1 MSIKVNIHQNL
12 RHLTNDLSTVE
23 VNGTTV
29 GECLN
34 DLVGQFPSLRKYV
47 FDKKNRL
54 LNYVDVYVNL
64 ESSYPEELA
73 KPVKDG
79 DELDITLIIAGG

>member
-1 MSIKVNIHQNL
+1 MSTKVNIHQNL

-23 VNGTTV
+23 VSGNTV

-34 DLVGQFPSLRKYV
+34 ELINQYPGLRKYV
-47 FDKKNRL
+47 FDKDNGL

-73 KPVKDG
+73 KRVQDG

>member
-1 MSIKVNIHQNL
+1 MGVKINIHQNL
-12 RHLTNDLSTVE
+12 RHLTKDLSTVE
-23 VNGTTV
+23 VNGKTV

-34 DLVGQFPSLRKYV
+34 DLISQFPSIRRYIFGK
-47 FDKKNRL
+47 DNRL

-64 ESSYPEELA
+64 ESSYPLELA
-73 KPVKDG
+73 KPVSDG

>member
-1 MSIKVNIHQNL
+1 VSIKVNIHQNL

-23 VNGTTV
+23 VSGTTV

-64 ESSYPEELA
+64 ESSFPEELA

>member
-1 MSIKVNIHQNL
+1 VGVKVNIHQNL
-12 RHLTNDLSTVE
+12 RHLTKDLSTVE
-23 VNGTTV
+23 VNGKTV

-34 DLVGQFPSLRKYV
+34 DLISQFPGIKRYI
-47 FDKKNRL
+47 FDKENRL

-64 ESSYPEELA
+64 ESSYPLELA
-73 KPVKDG
+73 RPVSDG

>member
-1 MSIKVNIHQNL
+1 MSTKVNIHQNL
-12 RHLTNDLSTVE
+12 RHLTDDLSTVE
-23 VNGTTV
+23 VSGNTV
-29 GECLN
+29 GECLDELIN
-34 DLVGQFPSLRKYV
+34 QYPGLRKYV
-47 FDKKNRL
+47 FDKDDRL

-73 KPVKDG
+73 KRVKEG

>member
-1 MSIKVNIHQNL
+1 MSLKVNIHQNL
-12 RHLTNDLSTVE
+12 RHLTNDLAGVQVS
-23 VNGTTV
+23 GRTV

-34 DLVGQFPSLRKYV
+34 DLVEQFPSLRRYI
-47 FDKKNRL
+47 FDKNNRL

-73 KPVKDG
+73 KPVNDG
-79 DELDITLIIAGG
+79 DELDLTLIIAGG

>member
-12 RHLTNDLSTVE
+12 RHLTNDLGTVE
-23 VNGTTV
+23 VSGTTV

-64 ESSYPEELA
+64 ESSFPEELA

>member
-23 VNGTTV
+23 VSGTTV

-34 DLVGQFPSLRKYV
+34 DLVGQFPGLKKYV

-64 ESSYPEELA
+64 ESSFPEELA

>member
-1 MSIKVNIHQNL
+1 VSVKVNIHQNL
-12 RHLTNDLSTVE
+12 RHLSDDQGTVE
-23 VNGTTV
+23 VNGNTV

-34 DLVGQFPSLRKYV
+34 DLINQYPDLRGYI
-47 FDKKNRL
+47 FDKGNRL

-64 ESSYPEELA
+64 ESSYPLELA
-73 KPVKDG
+73 RPVNDG

>member
-1 MSIKVNIHQNL
+1 VGIKVNIHQNL

-23 VNGTTV
+23 VSGNTV
-29 GECLN
+29 GECLDELIN
-34 DLVGQFPSLRKYV
+34 QYPGLRKYV
-47 FDKKNRL
+47 FDKDDRL

-73 KPVKDG
+73 KRVKEG

>member
-1 MSIKVNIHQNL
+1 MGVKINIHQNL
-12 RHLTNDLSTVE
+12 RHLTKDLSAVE
-23 VNGTTV
+23 VNGKTV

-34 DLVGQFPSLRKYV
+34 DLISQFPDIRRYI
-47 FDKKNRL
+47 FDKGNRL

-64 ESSYPEELA
+64 ESSYPLELA
-73 KPVKDG
+73 KPVSDG